1 MTDTTMTGITTDDL
15 RTRLATATRLVEE
28 AGRMAIAMR
37 PAAGAPAAT
46 LKGAQDWLTEADGAV
61 ERFLDTALA
70 EAFPA
75 DGFLGE
81 EGGRR
86 AHGSTQGFLT
96 WVVDPIDGTAN
107 YARGSARFCVSL
119 GLMAGGDALLGV
131 VAAPAL
137 GEIFAA
143 ARGLGAT
150 RNGTPIRAAATT
162 DLACATV
169 ELGWSRR
176 RPDAAFQAMLA
187 DVMATGSAIRLG
199 GSGALGLMDVAC
211 GRTDAYAEL
220 HINLWD
226 VAAGLA
232 ILAEA
237 GARVSPFTAGS
248 GLTLGNPI
256 LAAAPGVAG
265 ALARAIGP
273 QPLGLGPLGL
283 PADWG

>member
-1 MTDTTMTGITTDDL
+1 MTTEELTA
-15 RTRLATATRLVEE
+15 RLATATRLVEE
-28 AGRMAIAMR
+28 AGRMTLAMR
-37 PAAGAPAAT
+37 PRAGAPEAT
-46 LKGAQDWLTEADGAV
+46 LKGAQDWLTKADGAV
-61 ERFLDTALA
+61 ERFLDAALA

-86 AHGSTQGFLT
+86 AHAAAGDALT
-96 WVVDPIDGTAN
+96 WVVDPIDGTSN
-107 YARGSARFCVSL
+107 YARGSTRFCVSL
-119 GLMAGGDALLGV
+119 GLMAGGEPLLGV

-137 GEIFAA
+137 GEVYAG

-150 RNGTPIRAAATT
+150 CNRMPIRVATT
-162 DLACATV
+162 AALERATV

-187 DVMATGSAIRLG
+187 GVMAEGAAVRLG

-237 GARVSPFTAGS
+237 GARVSPFTAGQ
-248 GLTLGNPI
+248 GLTQGNPI
-256 LAAAPGVAG
+256 LAAAPGIAG

-273 QPLGLGPLGL
+273 APLGFT
-283 PADWG
+283 DNWS

>member
-1 MTDTTMTGITTDDL
+1 MIEKMTDDRMPADDL
-15 RTRLATATRLVEE
+15 AHRLAVATRLAEE
-28 AGRMAIAMR
+28 AGRMALAMR

-70 EAFPA
+70 TMFPQ

-86 AHGSTQGFLT
+86 EGALT

-107 YARGSARFCVSL
+107 YARGSSRFCVSL
-119 GLMAGGDALLGV
+119 GLMAGAEPLLGV

-137 GEIFAA
+137 GELFVAA
-143 ARGLGAT
+143 LGRGAT
-150 RNGTPIRAAATT
+150 CNGTPIRAAATT
-162 DLACATV
+162 SLDRGTV

-176 RPDAAFQAMLA
+176 RPDTAFQAMLA
-187 DVMATGSAIRLG
+187 ATMATGAALRLG

-211 GRTDAYAEL
+211 GRTDAYAEM

-232 ILAEA
+232 ILAES
-237 GARVSPFTAGS
+237 GARVSPFTAGRGMS
-248 GLTLGNPI
+248 EGNAI
-256 LAAAPGVAG
+256 LAACPGVAAPLG
-265 ALARAIGP
+265 AVIGP
-273 QPLGLGPLGL
+273 ALGL
-283 PADWG
+283 PRGWS